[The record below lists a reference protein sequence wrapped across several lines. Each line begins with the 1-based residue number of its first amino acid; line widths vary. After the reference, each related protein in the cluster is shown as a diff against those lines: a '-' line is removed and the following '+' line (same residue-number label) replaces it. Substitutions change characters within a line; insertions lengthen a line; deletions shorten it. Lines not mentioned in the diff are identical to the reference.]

1 MSTEVELR
9 VTADLDQAKKEV
21 AGFSK
26 EYASLVS
33 QIEKPLRQVN
43 LSRDLEKGLEATG
56 KQVALAKTRL
66 SELQRELINTDYPT
80 ERLKESFKEAKKELE
95 QLVRTEAIQ
104 ANQLARLRGE
114 LKGAGVDTTRMAS
127 EQRRLNQEMSKALG
141 AGRNEAAARGIRERA
156 AALRLLAVAQR
167 QANMEAARENLG
179 INRFR
184 ALQAE
189 IQRATQQYDQLR
201 RSGKLT
207 AQELSVA
214 QQQLNQRIRESRQE
228 LNGLSGQGGLGDLA
242 SGIAGGIGGRLGAA
256 GGAGAGV
263 AGAVLISAQYAADLD
278 PIKNMTAQ
286 LRLATEG
293 QEEFNKAQQETFQ
306 LAQDNQ
312 APLGDVVKLYAR
324 LAPALR
330 DVGRGQEDA
339 LQIIDAVTKSLRIS
353 GASAQET
360 ASTIQQFSQALGS
373 GVLRGEEFNTMAE
386 SSPRLLRALADG
398 LNVNVGALRA
408 MAAEGKLTAD
418 VIANSLIGQL
428 PKLTAEADQLPDT
441 WAGAMTRLRN
451 ELQGVLADLDKMS
464 GASEKIVNLVNALS
478 GAVGSIR
485 TGSASESL
493 RDISA
498 LSDALIGLH
507 PVLGRLKSRADEVLR
522 GFGVQTEFVAEA
534 SGSAREM
541 YEQQLQMLEQS
552 ESDSLLRRQVRLE
565 KAAAARAGLQY
576 DEEAALRRHALE
588 MGIVYDDFVKR
599 EAERQRVM
607 EAGTSSHNQRMKS
620 LRDEA
625 IADKQREIKAAEDQ
639 LKKAN
644 ASLSKAR
651 ENELAIERE
660 FSKLISD
667 VRGGGSTGDASL
679 SDAYDARVS
688 ARRALQA
695 GDSQRAIEEARRA
708 GEILK
713 QLQSAGVND
722 YGFEGIAEDLARI
735 AGEAAKL
742 ERVNTEQEVAAVSAR
757 LETLKKEAEA
767 LAVVSVDVQ
776 WDGAGSD
783 QVLQRMKALAAELA
797 KVMII
802 RPTVLPPV
810 AGEADSEGYVYVPNL
825 PPAPAFARGGILGG
839 RGTGTS
845 DSNLA
850 WFSKGEGFLNARAVQ
865 YYGEGLV
872 HKINRLQLP
881 KFATGGVMG
890 VGPSLPPIPQLAPA
904 LQQQLDGPSFPDL
917 GRLVLEMGGQSYT
930 VYAPSDQASELKLAA
945 RKFGRTSPR

>member
-1 MSTEVELR
+1 MTTEVELR

-43 LSRDLEKGLEATG
+43 LARDLEKGLESTG

-104 ANQLARLRGE
+104 ANQLARVRGE
-114 LKGAGVDTTRMAS
+114 LKGAGIDTTRMAA
-127 EQRRLNQEMSKALG
+127 EQRRLNQEMSQALG
-141 AGRNEAAARGIRERA
+141 SGRNDAAVRGIRDRS
-156 AALRLLAVAQR
+156 AALQQQAIAQR
-167 QANMEAARENLG
+167 QANLEAAKDNLG
-179 INRFR
+179 VNRYR

-189 IQRATQQYDQLR
+189 IGRANQQYEMLR
-201 RSGKLT
+201 RNGGLT
-207 AQELSVA
+207 TRELAVA
-214 QQQLNQRIRESRQE
+214 QQQLTAKIRESREALQG
-228 LNGLSGQGGLGDLA
+228 LNGSSGA
-242 SGIAGGIGGRLGAA
+242 GIGGGMIASL
-256 GGAGAGV
+256 GGAV
-263 AGAVLISAQYAADLD
+263 ALASVARTYIQITDEAKKMD
-278 PIKNMTAQ
+278 AQ
-286 LRLATEG
+286 LRLATSS
-293 QEEFNKAQQETFQ
+293 QEEFNRAQAETMRIAQE
-306 LAQDNQ
+306 NV
-312 APLGDVVKLYAR
+312 APVGDVVALYAR

-339 LQIIDAVTKSLRIS
+339 LRIIDAVTKSLRIS
-353 GASAQET
+353 GATAAET

-373 GVLRGEEFNTMAE
+373 GVLRGEEFNTLAE

-398 LNVNVGALRA
+398 LNVNVGALRE
-408 MAAEGKLTAD
+408 MASQGKLTAD

-428 PKLTAEADQLPDT
+428 PKLTEEASQLPET
-441 WAGAMTRLRN
+441 FGGAATKFNNILVESVSRL
-451 ELQGVLADLDKMS
+451 DDFT
-464 GASEKIVNLVNALS
+464 GASESAISSVNRLS
-478 GAVGSIR
+478 GALQAASKAKVPEGLSKFAEIYSLLSKPQVS
-485 TGSASESL
+485 TSAFSFLFFGFDNKQLKKSEEAVK
-493 RDISA
+493 SA
-498 LSDALIGLH
+498 
-507 PVLGRLKSRADEVLR
+507 
-522 GFGVQTEFVAEA
+522 A
-534 SGSAREM
+534 ST
-541 YEQQLQMLEQS
+541 YELQLQVLEMA
-552 ESDSLLRRQVRLE
+552 EVDSQVRRLAAAD
-565 KAAAARAGLQY
+565 KAAADRQGLQY
-576 DEEAALRRHALE
+576 DEEASLRRHTAELGVTYE
-588 MGIVYDDFVKR
+588 EYIAR
-599 EAERQRVM
+599 EKERQSLQQAG
-607 EAGTSSHNQRMKS
+607 EASHNEKMKS
-620 LRDEA
+620 LREQA

-667 VRGGGSTGDASL
+667 VRGGGAAGDASL
-679 SDAYDARVS
+679 SDAYDARVN

-810 AGEADSEGYVYVPNL
+810 AGEADADGYVYVPNL
-825 PPAPAFARGGILGG
+825 PPAPAFARGGILRG

-850 WFSKGEGFLNARAVQ
+850 WLSNGEGILNARAVQ
-865 YYGEGLV
+865 HYGADLV
-872 HKINRLQLP
+872 HRLNRLSLP
-881 KFATGGVMG
+881 RYATGGVHG
-890 VGPSLPPIPQLAPA
+890 GGLSLPPMPQLAPA
-904 LQQQLDGPSFPDL
+904 LQQQLDGPNFPDL